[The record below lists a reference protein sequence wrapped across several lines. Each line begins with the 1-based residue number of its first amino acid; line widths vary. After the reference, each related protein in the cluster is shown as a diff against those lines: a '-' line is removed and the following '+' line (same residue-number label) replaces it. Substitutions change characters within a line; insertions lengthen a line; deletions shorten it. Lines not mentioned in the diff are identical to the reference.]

1 MDLTVAETFFRISTA
16 GSEAPL
22 YSKAAM
28 ELLDRNQMADLLTIY
43 GAEEK
48 ATGPELAAS
57 FFGISIY
64 GLVAVKHM
72 VLSQYNRVLDLSL
85 HHLTV
90 QYEKTPDGRVQFV
103 FKLGEVRWAELPAVG
118 REEAIIEEWQKF
130 FKEDINPI
138 IEAAAVAAGVKPD
151 LIWNQYGSTG
161 AFTMEYA
168 DSMFEGQVLQRY
180 RDDFMTLCSLH
191 GSVFNRRKNPFQHTP
206 RYGNN
211 PYTPGQKIMIRSAW
225 CMYDKRE
232 GRSKCLYCPVMAG
245 LEKG

>member
-1 MDLTVAETFFRISTA
+1 MDLTIAETFFRISTA

-22 YSKAAM
+22 YSTAAT
-28 ELLDRNQMADLLTIY
+28 ELLDRNRMADLLTRY
-43 GAEEK
+43 GIEEK

-57 FFGISIY
+57 FLGMGIY
-64 GLVAVKHM
+64 GLIAVKHM

-85 HHLTV
+85 HHLNV

-103 FKLGEVRWAELPAVG
+103 FKLGEVRWAELPQVG
-118 REEAIIEEWQKF
+118 RKEAIIEEWKKYFQ
-130 FKEDINPI
+130 EEINPI
-138 IEAAAVAAGVKPD
+138 IEATAAAAGVKTD

-168 DSMFEGQVLQRY
+168 DSMFEGEVLQRY
-180 RDDFMTLCSLH
+180 RDDFLTLCSLP

-206 RYGNN
+206 RYRDN
-211 PYTPGQKIMIRSAW
+211 PYLPGQKTMIRSAC

-232 GRSKCLYCPVMAG
+232 GGNKCFYCPVMA
-245 LEKG
+245 EAKKG